1 MVKTAT
7 KAKQLF
13 VPCGLNLGS
22 RLPEKEF
29 KRLPKYYYF
38 LDLLHRERVF
48 NKTYK
53 PDDFIRLKSTYLQRI
68 LTTKEAKR
76 VINDLEQWGIIEID
90 PDYVRA
96 TIRRGVLIP
105 GKSKGYR
112 LTNQY
117 RSRQVQTVNLTDEI
131 MLRKLDE
138 QARIDFEPTHDT
150 LICLLNNYMNHVQ
163 VDLKAAYNHIYNKI
177 AKKPRAIR
185 ARFLLQMRLSIR
197 LKMRAIAL
205 VRQQTPKGR
214 NAPPQHQNQ
223 SNTPSLTLSLF
234 YPLK

>member
-1 MVKTAT
+1 MLPALTDNPMVKTAT

-96 TIRRGVLIP
+96 TIRRG
-105 GKSKGYR
+105 G
-112 LTNQY
+112 TN
-117 RSRQVQTVNLTDEI
+117 SWEI
-131 MLRKLDE
+131 
-138 QARIDFEPTHDT
+138 QG
-150 LICLLNNYMNHVQ
+150 V
-163 VDLKAAYNHIYNKI
+163 
-177 AKKPRAIR
+177 
-185 ARFLLQMRLSIR
+185 
-197 LKMRAIAL
+197 
-205 VRQQTPKGR
+205 
-214 NAPPQHQNQ
+214 
-223 SNTPSLTLSLF
+223 
-234 YPLK
+234 